1 MQSEEEEE
9 EEPPIYIDGF
19 LIESV
24 WEEEE
29 PLFVSRDEEVVMP
42 DYSGASAKC
51 CICSRSYHDILD
63 SVRHVHRDH
72 GVLGGSR
79 LIMIGE

>member
-24 WEEEE
+24 REEEE

-63 SVRHVHRDH
+63 SVRSATFT
-72 GVLGGSR
+72 GITGSSGALGSS
-79 LIMIGE
+79 

>member
-1 MQSEEEEE
+1 M
-9 EEPPIYIDGF
+9 
-19 LIESV
+19 
-24 WEEEE
+24 
-29 PLFVSRDEEVVMP
+29 SRDEEVVMP